1 MLLNVTGPH
10 LKKSLSNSRGVP
22 TILEMFLR
30 IDILFM
36 LLQNIE
42 KE

>member
-30 IDILFM
+30 IDISSDT
-36 LLQNIE
+36 IYVAS
-42 KE
+42 KY